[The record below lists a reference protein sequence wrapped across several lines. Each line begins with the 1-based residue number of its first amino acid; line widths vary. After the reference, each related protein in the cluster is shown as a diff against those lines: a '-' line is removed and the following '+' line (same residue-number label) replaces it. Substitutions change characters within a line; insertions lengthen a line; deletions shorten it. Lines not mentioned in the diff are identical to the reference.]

1 MLVIREK
8 GKIRE
13 NERLAFHLLSGI
25 ILTKLYVFA
34 LFLGNATDIFL
45 MYEGYEAFLLH
56 LGSQ

>member
-45 MYEGYEAFLLH
+45 MYEGR
-56 LGSQ
+56 